1 MKKRYL
7 AMLLAGCMV
16 FGMAGCSSGGSGE
29 EVSNEEGEQIT
40 LEFLDGT
47 TEEQYQAWETEMIE
61 AFEEENPNIKI
72 EVQKVSADSFNQ
84 TVMTRFASGDAPDI
98 LTFTENDITDIVP
111 SGYIMD
117 LSDSANIENYD
128 EGMLDSL
135 SLDGKV
141 YALPIAN
148 DFMCVTYSKDVFEA
162 AGITE
167 VPKTWDEFIQYA
179 KDHPGQVRVGDQGI
193 GSRVYLLVTKVEQY
207 YGVQFNKISYTSSA
221 PQREALLNGE
231 VDCIVSSLGDFAPII
246 QSGDAIGILEF
257 SEVRNPTY
265 PDVPT
270 AKEIGLPDEF
280 ISGSFIIIA
289 GPKGLSEEVKT
300 KLVDA
305 FREAANSQEF
315 ADWAA
320 TVGITPSW
328 MEGDE
333 LLEYCNQLK
342 VNDFAALDV
351 LKEQG
356 LI

>member
-1 MKKRYL
+1 MTKKL
-7 AMLLAGCMV
+7 ISILLVLCVVATGLFAGGGNEV
-16 FGMAGCSSGGSGE
+16 YPSKDIEFTVGAGAGGGSDTTCRKILQLTEPILG
-29 EVSNEEGEQIT
+29 
-40 LEFLDGT
+40 GT
-47 TEEQYQAWETEMIE
+47 FYVTNRPGASDCVG
-61 AFEEENPNIKI
+61 PNILMTAKPDGYSLGNLTYGAVVTGEYQQI
-72 EVQKVSADSFNQ
+72 MKGYTTDNLDLLCMITREADSF
-84 TVMTRFASGDAPDI
+84 TISSDAP
-98 LTFTENDITDIVP
+98 
-111 SGYIMD
+111 Y
-117 LSDSANIENYD
+117 
-128 EGMLDSL
+128 
-135 SLDGKV
+135 
-141 YALPIAN
+141 
-148 DFMCVTYSKDVFEA
+148 
-162 AGITE
+162 
-167 VPKTWDEFIQYA
+167 KTWDEFIQYA

-289 GPKGLSEEVKT
+289 GPKGLPEDVKT
-300 KLVDA
+300 KLVDS
-305 FREAANSQEF
+305 FRQAATSQEF

-342 VNDFAALDV
+342 ENDFAALDV